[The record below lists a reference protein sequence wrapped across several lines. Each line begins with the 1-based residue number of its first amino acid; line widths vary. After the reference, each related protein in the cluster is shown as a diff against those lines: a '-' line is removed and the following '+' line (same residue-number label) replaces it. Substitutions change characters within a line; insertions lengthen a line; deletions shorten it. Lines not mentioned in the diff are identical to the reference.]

1 MLFCSFGKCF
11 LLFSIFQFFFPFSF
25 HFYFLFGFNFQCK
38 SKMHEQNIRYMAIHN
53 IKHTCVL
60 CIFMC
65 NEENNFDI
73 AIYRHFMDFYYYGMM
88 FRTYICNMYRK
99 RKYYKWKGR
108 KMFSYYYTYGIR
120 FYYKTYIIL

>member
-1 MLFCSFGKCF
+1 
-11 LLFSIFQFFFPFSF
+11 
-25 HFYFLFGFNFQCK
+25 
-38 SKMHEQNIRYMAIHN
+38 MHEQNIRYMAIHN

-88 FRTYICNMYRK
+88 FRIHIYVTCIGKENIIN
-99 RKYYKWKGR
+99 GR
-108 KMFSYYYTYGIR
+108 EEKCLV
-120 FYYKTYIIL
+120 IITPMVLDFITKHILFCEQ